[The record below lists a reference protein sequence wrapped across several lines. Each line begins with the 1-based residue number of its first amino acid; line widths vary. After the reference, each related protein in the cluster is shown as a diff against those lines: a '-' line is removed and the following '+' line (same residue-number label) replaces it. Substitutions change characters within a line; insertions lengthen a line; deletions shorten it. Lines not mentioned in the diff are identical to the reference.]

1 LIDYGV
7 FLCSTFMFIKSQF
20 LFLGIVLTVLE
31 FSVLSK
37 LFKKKGIY
45 RWLKQKKF

>member
-7 FLCSTFMFIKSQF
+7 FFCSTFRYIKSQF

-45 RWLKQKKF
+45 R